1 MAEKKVIPADPA
13 LVGKKIYL
21 RPVTPEDMASIHL
34 WRVLTEQQTLSSR
47 PTLFMTP
54 TEAAERFKKTDDK
67 NPYNQRFA
75 VVRIEGDLVVGS
87 IHVFDHNPLNR
98 SAEYGAIVDPDHQ
111 KQGYATEALSLMTRF
126 LFRHRGLNK
135 VHAQTASFN
144 KNAVKL
150 LEGLGFKRDAVLRDH
165 YFHNG
170 EFHAGYIYSLLAF
183 EFE

>member
-1 MAEKKVIPADPA
+1 MAEKKIVPADPE

-21 RPVTPEDMASIHL
+21 RPITPDDMASVHH
-34 WRVLTEQQTLSSR
+34 WRVLSSFQTLSCR

-54 TEAAERFKKTDDK
+54 AEAAERFKKSDEK
-67 NPYNQRFA
+67 HPYNQRFA
-75 VVRIEGDLVVGS
+75 VVRIEDNLLVGN

-98 SAEYGAIVDPDHQ
+98 SVELGAIIDPDYQH
-111 KQGYATEALSLMTRF
+111 KGYATEALHLVTRY

-135 VHAQTASFN
+135 VHAQTAAFN
-144 KNAVKL
+144 RNAIKL

-170 EFHAGYIYSLLAF
+170 EFHVGYIFSLLQF